1 MHKVGSSRRKRKA
14 VDSSEDDD
22 DKPLFPAKL
31 VPQATA
37 VSPEAPPKI
46 SVSPEEPVPQTAKAV
61 QMGDLIVT
69 HVIKGMWKILH
80 LGDRYYACALSNEE
94 WMHYYGGAW
103 TKDEF
108 SKRNKFEGYPD
119 TPDAKNYLFETIDDA
134 FDNSPT
140 MPLRPMVQKG
150 IASRAAVHGPLGN
163 HKIAVKS
170 GKG

>member
-1 MHKVGSSRRKRKA
+1 MHKAGSSRRKRKA
-14 VDSSEDDD
+14 FVSSEDED

-108 SKRNKFEGYPD
+108 PSATNLKVIQ
-119 TPDAKNYLFETIDDA
+119 TPLMQKTTSLRL
-134 FDNSPT
+134 ST
-140 MPLRPMVQKG
+140 MHSIIVR
-150 IASRAAVHGPLGN
+150 RCRFGPWCR
-163 HKIAVKS
+163 KE
-170 GKG
+170 